1 MSDTDK
7 QLQLAYSDTLAF
19 INQMLDNYDAN
30 VVGASMLALTLSL
43 YKTVLP
49 PSDFDIM
56 IDAVAESK
64 DQVQPFTPP
73 KGMMQ

>member
-1 MSDTDK
+1 MSDPDK
-7 QLQLAYSDTLAF
+7 ELQSAYAETLVF
-19 INQMLDNYDAN
+19 INQMLDNYSPI

-56 IDAVAESK
+56 IDSVAETK
-64 DQVQPFTPP
+64 DQVKPFTPP